1 MKNEVDSMKNIVLI
15 GMPAC
20 GKSSVGVILAKTA
33 AMSFVDTDLLIQQ
46 EEGKKLQFIID
57 NQGMD
62 VFLGIEERVLSSV
75 EAENSVISTGGSAVY
90 SEKAMNHLKENGIVV
105 YLKLPLSE
113 IERRLSNIRT
123 RGIAMKPGETLE
135 DLFNYRVPFYEK
147 YADITINAEGLTI
160 EDTIEEILKRV

>member
-1 MKNEVDSMKNIVLI
+1 MKNIVLI

-33 AMSFVDTDLLIQQ
+33 AMAFVDTDLLIQQ
-46 EEGKKLQFIID
+46 EEGKKLQYIID

-62 VFLGIEERVLSSV
+62 AFLKIEERVLASV
-75 EAENSVISTGGSAVY
+75 DVQDSVISTGGSAVY
-90 SEKAMNHLKENGIVV
+90 SEKAMNHLKEDGIIV

-113 IERRLSNIRT
+113 IDRRLKNIKT

-135 DLFNYRVPFYEK
+135 DLYNYRVPFYEK
-147 YADITINAEGLTI
+147 YADITIDAEDLSI
-160 EDTIEEILKRV
+160 EDVIAEILKRI